1 MIAAAIQPMASS
13 GLSFNWFD
21 VAVIVILAFGLFRG
35 RKNGMSREMLPA
47 LQWVALVLVCGL
59 GYSLV
64 AQLFRN
70 ATSLDQLTSDV
81 LAYLSLACVVWLLTG
96 IPKHKFADRLAV
108 SNFFGGSEFY
118 LGMLVGMV
126 RYACILLAALALLNA
141 PFYTTADIEAHAAYV
156 QRWYGGGEQGF
167 SGNFIPSLQ
176 SVQEQVLGKSFVGP
190 YVKKYLRPLLINTA
204 QPDAE
209 KSSAPQ
215 TQPVIHIG
223 N

>member
-1 MIAAAIQPMASS
+1 
-13 GLSFNWFD
+13 
-21 VAVIVILAFGLFRG
+21 
-35 RKNGMSREMLPA
+35 
-47 LQWVALVLVCGL
+47 
-59 GYSLV
+59 
-64 AQLFRN
+64 
-70 ATSLDQLTSDV
+70 V
-81 LAYLSLACVVWLLTG
+81 LAYLLLASVVWVLTS

-118 LGMLVGMV
+118 LGMLTGMV
-126 RYACILLAALALLNA
+126 RFACILLAALALLNA

-176 SVQEQVLGKSFVGP
+176 SVQEQVLGNSFVGP
-190 YVKKYLRPLLINTA
+190 YVKKYLRPLLINTV

>member
-1 MIAAAIQPMASS
+1 MASN
-13 GLSFNWFD
+13 GLPFNWFD
-21 VAVIVILAFGLFRG
+21 VAVIVILAFGFFRG

-59 GYSLV
+59 GYALV
-64 AQLFRN
+64 ARLFRN
-70 ATSLDQLTSDV
+70 ATSLNQLTSDV
-81 LAYLSLACVVWLLTG
+81 LAYFLLACVIWVLTS

-118 LGMLVGMV
+118 LGMLVGIV
-126 RYACILLAALALLNA
+126 RYACILLAVLALLNA
-141 PFYTTADIEAHAAYV
+141 PFYTTADIEAHKAYV

-167 SGNFIPSLQ
+167 SGDFIPSLQ
-176 SVQEQVLGKSFVGP
+176 SVQEQVFQKSFVGP
-190 YVKKYLRPLLINTA
+190 CIKKYLGPLLINTV
-204 QPDAE
+204 QPDAK

>member
-1 MIAAAIQPMASS
+1 MIAVATQSMASS
-13 GLSFNWFD
+13 SLPFNWFD
-21 VAVIVILAFGLFRG
+21 IAVIVILAIGFFRG
-35 RKNGMSREMLPA
+35 RKNGMSRELLPA
-47 LQWVALVLVCGL
+47 CQWVALVLVCGL

-81 LAYLSLACVVWLLTG
+81 LAYLLLAAVVWALTS

-108 SNFFGGSEFY
+108 SNFFGASEFY
-118 LGMLVGMV
+118 LGMLMGMV
-126 RYACILLAALALLNA
+126 RFACILLAVLALLNA
-141 PFYTTADIEAHAAYV
+141 PFYTAADIEAHTAYV

-167 SGNFIPSLQ
+167 SGEFIPSLQ
-176 SVQEQVLGKSFVGP
+176 SVQEQVLQKSFVGP
-190 YVKKYLRPLLINTA
+190 CIKKYLGPLLINTT
-204 QPDAE
+204 QPDAQ

-215 TQPVIHIG
+215 THPVIHIG

>member
-1 MIAAAIQPMASS
+1 MASS
-13 GLSFNWFD
+13 GSSFNWFD

-35 RKNGMSREMLPA
+35 RKNGMSRELLPA
-47 LQWVALVLVCGL
+47 FQWVALVLVCGL

-64 AQLFRN
+64 AQLFRK
-70 ATSLDQLTSDV
+70 AMSLGQLTSDV
-81 LAYLSLACVVWLLTG
+81 LAYLLLASVVWVLTS

-118 LGMLVGMV
+118 LGMLTGMV
-126 RYACILLAALALLNA
+126 RFACILLAALALLNA

-190 YVKKYLRPLLINTA
+190 YVKKYLRPLLINTV

>member
-1 MIAAAIQPMASS
+1 MASS

-21 VAVIVILAFGLFRG
+21 VAVIIILAFGLFRG
-35 RKNGMSREMLPA
+35 RKNGMSRELLPA
-47 LQWVALVLVCGL
+47 LQWVVLVLVCGL

-64 AQLFRN
+64 AELFRN

-81 LAYLSLACVVWLLTG
+81 LGYLLLASVVWLLTG

-126 RYACILLAALALLNA
+126 RYACIVLAALALLNA
-141 PFYTTADIEAHAAYV
+141 PIYTTAEIEAHAAYA
-156 QRWYGGGEQGF
+156 QRWYGGGMQGY
-167 SGNFIPSLQ
+167 SGDYFPTLQ
-176 SVQEQVLGKSFVGP
+176 SVQEQVLQRSFTGP
-190 YVKKYLRPLLINTA
+190 CVKKYLKPLLINTV
-204 QPDAE
+204 QPATQ
-209 KSSAPQ
+209 KSSSPQ

>member
-1 MIAAAIQPMASS
+1 MASN
-13 GLSFNWFD
+13 GLPFNWFD
-21 VAVIVILAFGLFRG
+21 VAVIVILTFGIFRG
-35 RKNGMSREMLPA
+35 RKNGMSREILPTF
-47 LQWVALVLVCGL
+47 QWVALVLVCGL

-81 LAYLSLACVVWLLTG
+81 LAYLLLACVVWLLTG

-108 SNFFGGSEFY
+108 SNFFGSSEFY
-118 LGMLVGMV
+118 LGMLVGMI
-126 RYACILLAALALLNA
+126 RFACILLAALALLNA

-156 QRWYGGGEQGF
+156 QRWYGGGVQGY
-167 SGNFIPSLQ
+167 SGDFIPSLQ
-176 SVQEQVLGKSFVGP
+176 SVQEQVLQKSFIGP
-190 YVKKYLRPLLINTA
+190 CVKKYLGPLLINTT
-204 QPDAE
+204 QPDA
-209 KSSAPQ
+209 KKTSVPK

>member
-1 MIAAAIQPMASS
+1 MASS

-35 RKNGMSREMLPA
+35 RKNGMSRELLPA
-47 LQWVALVLVCGL
+47 FQWVALVLVCGL

-64 AQLFRN
+64 ARIFRN
-70 ATSLDQLTSDV
+70 ATGLNQLTSDV
-81 LAYLSLACVVWLLTG
+81 LAYLLLASVVWVLTS

-108 SNFFGGSEFY
+108 SNFFGASEFY
-118 LGMLVGMV
+118 LGMLVGMI
-126 RYACILLAALALLNA
+126 RFACILLAALALLNA
-141 PFYTTADIEAHAAYV
+141 PFYTTADIAAHAAYV
-156 QRWYGGGEQGF
+156 QRWYGGGVQGY
-167 SGNFIPSLQ
+167 SGDFIPSLQ
-176 SVQEQVLGKSFVGP
+176 SVQEQVLEKSFVGP
-190 YVKKYLRPLLINTA
+190 CVKKYLRPLLINTE
-204 QPDAE
+204 QPDAK

>member
-1 MIAAAIQPMASS
+1 MASS

-35 RKNGMSREMLPA
+35 RKNGMSRELLPA
-47 LQWVALVLVCGL
+47 FQWVALVLVCGL
-59 GYSLV
+59 GYSPV
-64 AQLFRN
+64 ARIFRN
-70 ATSLDQLTSDV
+70 ATSLNQLTSDV
-81 LAYLSLACVVWLLTG
+81 LAYLLLASVVWVLTS

-108 SNFFGGSEFY
+108 SNFFGASEFY
-118 LGMLVGMV
+118 LGMFMGII
-126 RYACILLAALALLNA
+126 RFACILLAGLALLNA

-156 QRWYGGGEQGF
+156 QRWYGGGMQGY
-167 SGNFIPSLQ
+167 SGDFIPSLQ
-176 SVQEQVLGKSFVGP
+176 NVQEQVLEKSFIGP
-190 YVKKYLRPLLINTA
+190 CVKKYLRPLLINTV
-204 QPDAE
+204 QPDAK